1 MSLRF
6 VTTLTGFTAVA
17 AAAFVV
23 LAPASRASAQDA
35 SETTVQADDGAPRGF
50 AVVELFT
57 SEGCS
62 SCPPADRL
70 LAEIGG
76 WGDQNHLQVYPL
88 SFHVDYWNDL
98 GWTDPFSS
106 GDYSDR
112 QRRYAATAGERG
124 VYTPQM
130 IVNGREGFVGSDK
143 KRAAARLQS
152 TLAEAPTAVLVVE
165 ASSISNG
172 DVEVSYRATGL
183 DAGVVVNVA
192 LVQPSADQVVAKGEN
207 GGRTLGHVNVV
218 RAFRTVS
225 VDPSGAGAV
234 SLPRPTDLAGP
245 TEVVVYAQEPAT
257 GRIIAAAKTG
267 KL

>member
-6 VTTLTGFTAVA
+6 VTTLAGFAAVA
-17 AAAFVV
+17 ATVFVL
-23 LAPASRASAQDA
+23 LAHASRASAQDP
-35 SETTVQADDGAPRGF
+35 SETTMQSDDRAPKGF

-70 LAEIGG
+70 LAEING
-76 WGDQNHLQVYPL
+76 WGDKNHLQVYPL

-98 GWTDPFSS
+98 GWTDPYSAAE
-106 GDYSDR
+106 YSDR
-112 QRRYAATAGERG
+112 QRSYAATAGERR

-130 IVNGREGFVGSDK
+130 IVNGRSGFVGSDK
-143 KRAAARLQS
+143 KRAVTRLQS
-152 TLAEAPTAVLVVE
+152 TLAEAPTAALDVQ
-165 ASSISNG
+165 ATSTSNG
-172 DVEVSYRATGL
+172 DVEVSYRTTGL
-183 DAGVVVNVA
+183 DASAVVNMA
-192 LVQPSADQVVAKGEN
+192 LVQPSADQVVANGEN
-207 GGRTLGHVNVV
+207 AGRTLGHVNVV

-225 VDPSGAGAV
+225 VDPSGAGNV
-234 SLPRPTDLAGP
+234 SLHRPADLAGP

-257 GRIIAAAKTG
+257 GRIVAAAKTG